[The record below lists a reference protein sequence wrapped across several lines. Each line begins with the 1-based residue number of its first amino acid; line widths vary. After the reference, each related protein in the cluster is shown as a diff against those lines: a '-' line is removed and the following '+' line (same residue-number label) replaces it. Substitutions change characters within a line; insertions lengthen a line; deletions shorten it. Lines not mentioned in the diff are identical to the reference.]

1 MRRTQRRNNFEVFMI
16 QLQFTN
22 ETLHEL
28 NRNNIQRRKT
38 TNKFTNESRNK
49 LQKKKQKER
58 S

>member
-28 NRNNIQRRKT
+28 NRNNIQRR
-38 TNKFTNESRNK
+38 N
-49 LQKKKQKER
+49 KKKDHKR
-58 S
+58 KRDNNN